1 MIKRIERIRDCGN
14 GYGWSIVLIENH
26 PVHGAEFE
34 IAVMQND
41 KLCYDTDVMPDDP
54 IRGCWDVINEVI
66 EEIIALPNKRGNTML
81 KVIANWILVMF
92 VICPVVAFC
101 LLSLLNMFFI
111 SRITGIVVNPYAVTT
126 YVAAGS
132 TPRAKP
138 FSFNG
143 LRRIIRYRIVCQC
156 QQTQCRPK
164 L

>member
-1 MIKRIERIRDCGN
+1 MIKRIEKIEDCGN

-26 PVHGAEFE
+26 PVHGEEFE

-81 KVIANWILVMF
+81 KVCANWILVVF

-111 SRITGIVVNPYAVTT
+111 STGY
-126 YVAAGS
+126 
-132 TPRAKP
+132 
-138 FSFNG
+138 F
-143 LRRIIRYRIVCQC
+143 Q
-156 QQTQCRPK
+156 
-164 L
+164 